1 MNKNRFKELLRSTMG
16 DVRPLVLEQNEPP
29 PFIPQTPLTSSPTP
43 PEQPNDGKNKYY
55 VVKQGDTLSKIAKNN
70 NMELNRLLYLNPKY
84 EKNPNSV
91 KVGDQIII
99 FDAELERTKGWSRTD
114 DLKKELISLLKGAI
128 SRMESKSDIT
138 ICDIL
143 TKMHFELTEFYE
155 NPYVREKGWNPEE
168 CTNFNQ
174 LDSLMKK

>member
-1 MNKNRFKELLRSTMG
+1 MRKLI
-16 DVRPLVLEQNEPP
+16 
-29 PFIPQTPLTSSPTP
+29 IPQSEKNNILKMHNSKNNLFEQDEKFFEPSENPYRLTDNS
-43 PEQPNDGKNKYY
+43 KNKYY
-55 VVKQGDTLSKIAKNN
+55 VVKQGDNLTKIAKNN
-70 NMELNRLLYLNPKY
+70 DMELNQLLYLNPKY
-84 EKNPNSV
+84 EKNQNSI

-114 DLKKELISLLKGAI
+114 DLKKELLSMLKNTI
-128 SRMESKSDIT
+128 SRMESESDIT

-174 LDSLMKK
+174 LDSLMKKD

>member
-1 MNKNRFKELLRSTMG
+1 MKHVIITESEKNKILNMYNSKNTLFEQDERFF
-16 DVRPLVLEQNEPP
+16 EPSENP
-29 PFIPQTPLTSSPTP
+29 YRLSGNS
-43 PEQPNDGKNKYY
+43 KNKYY
-55 VVKQGDTLSKIAKNN
+55 VVKQGDNLTKIAKNN
-70 NMELNRLLYLNPKY
+70 NMDLNQLLYLNPKY
-84 EKNPNSV
+84 EKNQNSV

-114 DLKKELISLLKGAI
+114 DLKKELLSMLKSTI

-143 TKMHFELTEFYE
+143 TSMHFELTQFYE

-174 LDSLMKK
+174 LDSLMKKD